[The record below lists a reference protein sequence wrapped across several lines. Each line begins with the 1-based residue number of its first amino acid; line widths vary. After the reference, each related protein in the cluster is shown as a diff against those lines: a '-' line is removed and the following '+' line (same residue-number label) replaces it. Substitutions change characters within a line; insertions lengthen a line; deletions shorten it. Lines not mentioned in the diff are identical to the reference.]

1 MFKGKRVILVG
12 PSVSLKN
19 SNMGTIIDSYDVVC
33 RIKKSYPVDPKDHKD
48 LGTRTDVLVS
58 HLKVSG
64 KGGYK
69 QNNFESY
76 PIQIYNQ
83 LKYIYF
89 PFPLVK
95 PFVNFYTG
103 FVKKYGNLIKTSIVL
118 PSDNQ
123 IYQMLHSELG
133 YDPTTGL
140 MFIVD
145 VVLRQEVKELC
156 ITGITFQTDGFYESY
171 KTPTEDKACVLRT
184 QNIHNSSKELIFFR
198 AFYQKYK
205 NVIRLD
211 EKLFDLISFGEN
223 ISI

>member
-145 VVLRQEVKELC
+145 VVLR
-156 ITGITFQTDGFYESY
+156 
-171 KTPTEDKACVLRT
+171 
-184 QNIHNSSKELIFFR
+184 
-198 AFYQKYK
+198 
-205 NVIRLD
+205 
-211 EKLFDLISFGEN
+211 
-223 ISI
+223 